1 MWPFCPTS
9 LLPIF
14 VAMRIYEFCLQKKG
28 SEWQFGS
35 AVVLTCSLYLGFI
48 GGREISVGFSLGFFF
63 DWLVSCFLV
72 VVFWGGVLFFWFV
85 DGFLDLRVN
94 NYFIVTLTLSTP
106 SVWMR
111 RGGIDVVTK
120 MEGNCWKEKASNPKG
135 RLGLLFLHRQHELT
149 AAKYCV
155 SYLHCLSYR

>member
-1 MWPFCPTS
+1 M
-9 LLPIF
+9 
-14 VAMRIYEFCLQKKG
+14 
-28 SEWQFGS
+28 
-35 AVVLTCSLYLGFI
+35 
-48 GGREISVGFSLGFFF
+48 
-63 DWLVSCFLV
+63 
-72 VVFWGGVLFFWFV
+72 
-85 DGFLDLRVN
+85 DLRVN
-94 NYFIVTLTLSTP
+94 NYFIVTLTLSAP

-155 SYLHCLSYR
+155 LPSLSLLQITDSAGHILYAKEDATKGKFAFTTEDYDMFEACFESKLPVGK